1 MGQEIPNPPEDSA
14 KKLVCLLNFLMPP
27 FQLGNLPGEAERF
40 DHKGNLKIVKEELV
54 SDSSKSKSESDE
66 VEIIAVNPQGTTELS
81 PGNLECMAKARS
93 ESEEKGDRDPEPEK
107 IEDKE
112 PVQSTSTG
120 ITKYVTMDPVNLRNI
135 PGHIEIDGLT
145 MAKFFAEHMSTD
157 LTIKTK
163 AGKITAIWIPDGQ
176 EAQEP
181 EIMDQDWEPDTTD
194 PTPKN
199 KVNSEA
205 AQHLARLDNRR
216 IEKALDALDQRLG
229 QQLGPYPVTDQS
241 QEDIIQILDDHIAVS
256 PNPAQASSEKETD
269 SGLEEPVTCEREEK
283 ESDNEFENQEK
294 DVVAT
299 STSDQEEIIIDP
311 ITIETY
317 SEEGVQTLA
326 RKMGD
331 KDEKEVQGLQEEEA
345 SNEYNSNQ
353 EEEKVMLELPT
364 NRLQS
369 PHQPS
374 QQLLLHKVPIRF
386 PVPSNLMESIETLIF
401 INDTLIS
408 LTNRR
413 HPTQPSGQSPGK
425 DSGRTN
431 FRH

>member
-1 MGQEIPNPPEDSA
+1 MDPT
-14 KKLVCLLNFLMPP
+14 
-27 FQLGNLPGEAERF
+27 
-40 DHKGNLKIVKEELV
+40 NLK
-54 SDSSKSKSESDE
+54 
-66 VEIIAVNPQGTTELS
+66 
-81 PGNLECMAKARS
+81 
-93 ESEEKGDRDPEPEK
+93 
-107 IEDKE
+107 
-112 PVQSTSTG
+112 
-120 ITKYVTMDPVNLRNI
+120 NI

-163 AGKITAIWIPDGQ
+163 AGKIAAIWIPDGQ

-181 EIMDQDWEPDTTD
+181 EIMDQDREPDTTD
-194 PTPKN
+194 PAPKN

-205 AQHLARLDNRR
+205 AQHLARMDNRR

-401 INDTLIS
+401 INDALIILVGNLPSDALIDATPLNRVDSHQARTAVVLTFDTEKTRNRVLRAIRERRANTAIPREANSLRCRDNHEHAAKPTLKMNS
-408 LTNRR
+408 KQCGMKLWSHGKR
-413 HPTQPSGQSPGK
+413 GQRARQRKALRTSQKLSP
-425 DSGRTN
+425 
-431 FRH
+431 